1 MFELGI
7 YQPLNADKHGALS
20 LSLLQSYQSHNR
32 FSLHLLF
39 AVQHHGISHQSFY
52 YLSATYLLLVK
63 FGNLGFESGD
73 DGFLDMVGKAQ
84 RHNTVMW

>member
-7 YQPLNADKHGALS
+7 YQSLNADKHGALS
-20 LSLLQSYQSHNR
+20 LALLQSYQLHNR
-32 FSLHLLF
+32 FSQLLLF

-52 YLSATYLLLVK
+52 YLSATYLFLVK

-73 DGFLDMVGKAQ
+73 DNAYNILAYAA
-84 RHNTVMW
+84 